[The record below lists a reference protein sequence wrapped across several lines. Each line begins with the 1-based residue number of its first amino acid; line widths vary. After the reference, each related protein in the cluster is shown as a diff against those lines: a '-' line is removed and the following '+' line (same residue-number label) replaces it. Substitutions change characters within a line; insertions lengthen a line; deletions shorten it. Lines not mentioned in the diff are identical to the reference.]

1 MIINSIELEN
11 FRIYQGRNVVNLSPV
26 EGKNIYV
33 ISGKNG
39 FGKTTFLMS
48 LVWCLY
54 GRQMEDVDDL
64 YKREITEKGGYTK
77 YIVTSL
83 NRQAKVEKETYFSVK
98 ISITDAIIPGL
109 TCSEI
114 SIKRTYNTR
123 TATEDLEILI
133 DGTENELIKELSEG
147 STRGEDNFIRDYIL
161 PIEIAKFFFFDAEKI
176 VSLAEVN
183 TPEQRENLSRAYSE
197 ILGIKKYEDTKKV
210 YEDMQLRLRS
220 RTASARERS
229 LIKSLT
235 DDITDSKL
243 SIGEHNKQIIDFKD
257 HRTDLK
263 FESDEIQK
271 KLIRIGNLITL
282 EELAKL
288 RVSKASLENRQN
300 DLQTELSKSYDL
312 VPFAIAA
319 NKLSEVAS
327 QVNLEAEFKELK
339 YKRENVVDVEDRI
352 LDDLA
357 EEVRQCGK
365 DKSINGSIQ
374 DFYNTTLRKLI
385 KRYFLPDALEFDK
398 DFRILHDLTESERVQ
413 LRTLID
419 NLRLSFR
426 EQFKRL
432 HFEYNQTRHELNQIR
447 RSIADAESLAEDAVV
462 KADRE
467 RKAQLD
473 DEIEQIGQDIGGLDH
488 ANTALHLNIVQKE
501 KQLED
506 LRKKLKASEQDQ
518 EKDRLTESLSQ
529 RLREYITLYK
539 ERKKD
544 SLAGQIKKGLGMLMH
559 KRGFIK
565 DVKVHII
572 GDLIEIDLYNK
583 RGEVI
588 LKEGLSKGEQQLY
601 ATALLYALVEE
612 SDFDFPIFI
621 DSPMQ
626 KFDDQHAEN
635 IVRHFYPSIAE
646 QVILFPLINK
656 ELSAGEYELLRPNV
670 ARSYLIVN
678 HDADQSGFEEVAPEE
693 LFPRYSAL
701 YHTSN

>member
-1 MIINSIELEN
+1 MIIKRIELEN
-11 FRIYQGRNVVNLSPV
+11 FRIYQGHNLVDLSLKD
-26 EGKNIYV
+26 GKNIYV

-64 YKREITEKGGYTK
+64 YKREIAEKGGYTK

-83 NRQAKVEKETYFSVK
+83 NRQAKANEETSFSVK
-98 ISITDAIIPGL
+98 LVIADAIIPEL

-133 DGTENELIKELSEG
+133 DGFENELIKEMSEG

-183 TPEQRENLSRAYSE
+183 TPEQRQNLSRAYSE
-197 ILGIKKYEDTKKV
+197 ILGIKKYEDTKAV
-210 YEDMQLRLRS
+210 YGEMQLRLRS
-220 RTASARERS
+220 RTANARERS

-235 DDITDSKL
+235 DDVTEFKL
-243 SIGEHNKQIIDFKD
+243 TIGENNEQIIERKD
-257 HRTDLK
+257 RRTELK

-271 KLIRIGNLITL
+271 KLIRIGNLITV
-282 EELAKL
+282 EELEAL
-288 RVSKASLENRQN
+288 RATKSSLENRQN
-300 DLQTELSKSYDL
+300 DLQSELSKLYDL

-319 NKLSEVAS
+319 NKLSQVAS
-327 QVNLEAEFKELK
+327 QVKLEAEFKDAK
-339 YKRENVVDVEDRI
+339 YKQEKVIDVEDNI

-357 EEVRQCGK
+357 EEVEKCGK
-365 DKSINGSIQ
+365 NINGSVQ
-374 DFYNTTLRKLI
+374 HFYNTTLRKLI
-385 KRYFLPDALEFDK
+385 KRYFLPDGPAFPA
-398 DFRILHDLTESERVQ
+398 DFRLLHDLTESERAQ
-413 LRTLID
+413 LQALID

-426 EQFKRL
+426 EKFRQL
-432 HFEYNQTRHELNQIR
+432 HFEFNQIRNELNQTRR
-447 RSIADAESLAEDAVV
+447 RIADAESSAEDAVV

-467 RKAQLD
+467 RKAALD
-473 DEIEQIGQDIGGLDH
+473 EEIERLGEQIGGFDH
-488 ANTALHLNIVQKE
+488 ANDGHHLGIVQKE

-506 LRKKLKASEQDQ
+506 LRKKLKATEQDLA
-518 EKDRLTESLSQ
+518 KDQLTETLSQ
-529 RLREYITLYK
+529 RLRDYITLYK

-544 SLAGQIKKGLGMLMH
+544 LLAAQVKRGLGMLMH
-559 KRGFIK
+559 KQGFIK

-572 GDLIEIDLYNK
+572 GDLIEIDLYNQ
-583 RGEVI
+583 RDEVI

-601 ATALLYALVEE
+601 ATALLYGLVEE
-612 SDFDFPIFI
+612 SDFNFPVFI

-635 IVRHFYPSIAE
+635 IVRHFYPSIAD

-656 ELSAGEYELLRPNV
+656 ELSASEYELLRPHV

-693 LFPRYSAL
+693 LFPRYAAL
-701 YHTSN
+701 YHSA